1 VAGNN
6 GAMSYATLERHYR
19 RLSHLE
25 HLDAIAGWDEAT
37 MMAEGGGSA
46 RAEAL
51 ATLRGIIHTE
61 AAHPSLGE
69 WLGAAEAEAPG
80 LDAWQ
85 RSNLREMKRT
95 WVRATAI
102 PGELV
107 EAASLSASRSE
118 QAWRKLR
125 AENDWQTFEPL
136 FRETV
141 ARQREVAQALGARLE
156 LDPYDALLDGYE
168 PGMRSAAIAP
178 LFARLGAFLPGFIA
192 RVVEKQAKE
201 SVVTPPGPFPIERQR
216 ELGVSLMGKLGFDF
230 KRGRLDVSHHPFCG
244 GVPEDV
250 RITTRYDDNNF
261 AKALMGVLHET
272 GHAKYEQNLPLPWL
286 SQPVGR
292 ARSMGVHE
300 SQSLF
305 LEMQVSRSRE
315 FADFVAPHLR
325 AAFPDAAAR
334 APAAFEPENLYR
346 FATRVQPSLIRVD
359 ADEVTYPCHVILRF
373 ELERALIRGELD
385 VKDVPDAWDEKMR
398 ALLGIST
405 RGNYK
410 DGCMQD
416 VHWPSGALGYFP
428 TYTLGAMLA
437 AQLYETASRELPG
450 LSGSI
455 AAGELGALDAWL
467 RERVWGEASRLETNE
482 LVVHATGRPL
492 DTQSFE
498 RHLERRYL

>member
-1 VAGNN
+1 
-6 GAMSYATLERHYR
+6 MSYATLERHYR

-61 AAHPSLGE
+61 AVHPALGE
-69 WLGAAEAEAPG
+69 WLGAAEAEAPS
-80 LDAWQ
+80 LDPWQ
-85 RSNLREMKRT
+85 KANLREMKRT

-107 EAASLSASRSE
+107 EAASLAASRSE

-125 AENDWQTFEPL
+125 AENDWRSFEPL
-136 FRETV
+136 LREVV
-141 ARQREVAQALGARLE
+141 ALQREVAQALGARLE

-168 PGMRSAAIAP
+168 PGLQSAAIAP
-178 LFARLGAFLPGFIA
+178 LFARLTEFLPRFIA
-192 RVVEKQAKE
+192 RVVEKQAQE
-201 SVVTPPGPFPIERQR
+201 SVVTPPGPFPIARQR
-216 ELGVSLMGKLGFDF
+216 ELGVSLMAKLGFDF

-250 RITTRYDDNNF
+250 RITTRYDDHNF

-286 SQPVGR
+286 TQPVGR

-315 FADFVAPHLR
+315 FAEFVAPRLR
-325 AAFPDAAAR
+325 AAFPDAAAQS
-334 APAAFEPENLYR
+334 PAAFEVDNLYR
-346 FATRVQPSLIRVD
+346 LATRVQPSLIRVD

-373 ELERALIRGELD
+373 EIERALIRGELD
-385 VKDVPDAWDEKMR
+385 VKDVPEAWDQKMG

-405 RGNYK
+405 RGDYK
-410 DGCMQD
+410 NGCMQD

-428 TYTLGAMLA
+428 TYTLGALLA
-437 AQLYETASRELPG
+437 AQLFETASRELGG
-450 LSGSI
+450 LGAAI
-455 AAGELGALDAWL
+455 AAGELAPLDAWL
-467 RERVWGEASRLETNE
+467 REKVWSQACRLETND
-482 LVVHATGRPL
+482 LVLYATGRPL

-498 RHLERRYL
+498 RHLERRYLGS

>member
-1 VAGNN
+1 
-6 GAMSYATLERHYR
+6 MSYATLERHYR

-37 MMAEGGGSA
+37 MMAEGGGAA

-69 WLGAAEAEAPG
+69 WLSAAEAGASG

-85 RSNLREMKRT
+85 RANLREMKRT

-107 EAASLSASRSE
+107 EAASLAASRSE

-125 AENDWQTFEPL
+125 AENDWRSFEPL
-136 FRETV
+136 LREVV
-141 ARQREVAQALGARLE
+141 ARQREVGQALGARLG

-178 LFARLGAFLPGFIA
+178 LFGRLAAFLPAFIP
-192 RVVEKQAKE
+192 RVLEKQARE
-201 SVVTPPGPFPIERQR
+201 SVVAAPGPFPIARQR

-250 RITTRYDDNNF
+250 RITTRYDDENF
-261 AKALMGVLHET
+261 AKAMMGVLHET
-272 GHAKYEQNLPLPWL
+272 GHAKYEQNLPLSWL

-292 ARSMGVHE
+292 ARSMAVHE

-315 FADFVAPHLR
+315 FSSFVAPHLCE
-325 AAFPDAAAR
+325 AFPDAVAKT
-334 APAAFEPENLYR
+334 PGAFDPDNLYR
-346 FATRVQPSLIRVD
+346 LATRVKPSLIRVD

-373 ELERALIRGELD
+373 ELERALILGELE
-385 VKDVPDAWDEKMR
+385 VGDVPDAWDQKMQS
-398 ALLGIST
+398 LLGIST
-405 RGNYK
+405 RGDYRN
-410 DGCMQD
+410 GCMQD
-416 VHWPSGALGYFP
+416 VHWPSGSLGYFP
-428 TYTLGAMLA
+428 TYTLGAMFA
-437 AQLYETASRELPG
+437 AQLFESAARDLPG
-450 LSGSI
+450 LAQAI
-455 AAGELGALDAWL
+455 TTGELGPLDAWL
-467 RERVWGEASRLETNE
+467 RSKVWGQASQLETPE

-498 RHLERRYL
+498 RHLERRYLGV

>member
-1 VAGNN
+1 
-6 GAMSYATLERHYR
+6 MSYATLERHYR

-61 AAHPSLGE
+61 AVHPALGE
-69 WLGAAEAEAPG
+69 WLGAAEAESKG

-85 RSNLREMKRT
+85 RANLREMKRT

-107 EAASLSASRSE
+107 EAASLAASRSE

-125 AENDWQTFEPL
+125 AENDWRSFEPL
-136 FRETV
+136 FREV
-141 ARQREVAQALGARLE
+141 VERQREVAQALGARLG

-168 PGMRSAAIAP
+168 PGMRSDAIAT
-178 LFARLGAFLPGFIA
+178 LFARLAEFLPGFIA

-201 SVVTPPGPFPIERQR
+201 SVLTPPGPFPIARQR

-230 KRGRLDVSHHPFCG
+230 RRGRLDVSHHPFCG

-250 RITTRYDDNNF
+250 RITTRYDEQNF

-334 APAAFEPENLYR
+334 APAAFEPDNLYR
-346 FATRVQPSLIRVD
+346 LATRVQPSLIRVD

-373 ELERALIRGELD
+373 EIERALIRGDLD
-385 VKDVPDAWDEKMR
+385 VKDVPEAWDQKMGS
-398 ALLGIST
+398 LLGIST
-405 RGNYK
+405 RGDYK
-410 DGCMQD
+410 NGCMQD
-416 VHWPSGALGYFP
+416 VHWPSGSLGYFP
-428 TYTLGAMLA
+428 TYTLGALFA
-437 AQLYETASRELPG
+437 AQLFETAAREVPDLRRA
-450 LSGSI
+450 I
-455 AAGELGALDAWL
+455 TTGELAPLDTWL
-467 RERVWGEASRLETNE
+467 REKVWSQACQLETGE

-498 RHLERRYL
+498 AHLERRYL